1 MFHYLFLIS
10 AILGK
15 LSDEK
20 KAVYEAVQSNDTV
33 FAGLNHAKF
42 CHFGNRG
49 FNYFVLQTAS
59 KII

>member
-1 MFHYLFLIS
+1 MT
-10 AILGK
+10 K
-15 LSDEK
+15 K